1 MQLFLTTKDS
11 TMKGNFAAIVLIV
24 LGAAFLLNNLGLL
37 NFSLTEVLRVWWPV
51 VLIAVGAALFL
62 MPRDKTDDSP
72 KR

>member
-1 MQLFLTTKDS
+1 
-11 TMKGNFAAIVLIV
+11 MKGNFAAIVLIV

-62 MPRDKTDDSP
+62 MPRDKTDDSA